1 MQQVYAFLDI
11 FVIELDDSKVPNQ
24 LSEKCMHKYMHKKK
38 KKEKNSIYIVV
49 LGGSNQSYV
58 IISTKKKNN
67 IYIDF
72 IFLAPFWF
80 KSPKH

>member
-24 LSEKCMHKYMHKKK
+24 LSEKCMHKNMHKKKK

-58 IISTKKKNN
+58 IISTKKKTT
-67 IYIDF
+67 YT
-72 IFLAPFWF
+72 
-80 KSPKH
+80 